1 MIDRKT
7 ILVASW
13 VLSDLA
19 ALLFF
24 VHVAQFSVF
33 ANVTL
38 TNGEVRFLGFTAG
51 FFALISLSDK
61 VDLLYR

>member
-7 ILVASW
+7 ILVLSW
-13 VLSDLA
+13 ILSDFF

-33 ANVTL
+33 ADVTF
-38 TNGEVRFLGFTAG
+38 TTGEVRFLGFSAG

-61 VDLLYR
+61 ADLLYR